1 MESHTVAGVP
11 SRNLRSRELQRLVRT
26 EWEQQRYFPLQLA
39 TELSRQFATH
49 GLQFFKVNK
58 TFTHV
63 SVARPQFLDLETTP
77 VSENI
82 KRIIA
87 HINAHP
93 KCSRRQLIETLAPSP
108 PQPAVIEIK
117 PETEAP
123 GSACRLQAAGAE
135 GPPEG
140 GTPNVP
146 AATAEPTPEQN
157 AIIADLHWLVHQG
170 HVIEFADGR
179 LETAKKPAPRP
190 PKPEKKPAEEKP
202 VAEGEAALSTTE
214 PVSPGGS
221 CRCDRRAEI
230 QAPAE
235 TPAPAAESVA
245 ERAPATLPP
254 MKRPRR
260 RLSRRRDDCTGAVE
274 LYETCSVFHAQIE
287 ARLNVAPS
295 YKFLASF
302 NSTALLTLPMPF
314 SKLGLAPAV
323 LEGVRAAGYITP
335 TPIQLRAI
343 PLVLAGRDVI
353 GSAQTGTGKTAA
365 FALPILSKL
374 GQHAPGPRALILEPT
389 RELAAQV
396 ETAFHDYAR
405 FTNLKTTVVF
415 GGVGYGR
422 QNDELRAGTDIVVAT
437 PGRLLDHLERG
448 TVRLDKV
455 QFLVLDEAD
464 RMLDMGFLPDV
475 RRIVERCP
483 RQRHTS
489 LFSATIPPQIETLI
503 QWAMKNPETIEIG
516 ARRTPAETVKHVIYP
531 VADSQKSDLLLELL
545 KRVNYNS
552 VLVFCR
558 TKHGADRIA
567 GLLKRNNHAVA
578 VLHSNRTQRERE
590 QALKGFRD
598 GRFEVLVATDI
609 AARGLDIAD
618 VSHVINYDVPQHPED
633 YIHRIGR
640 TGRAEHSGDAFTI
653 MTAEDASHVFAI
665 ERFISQ
671 KIPRVKLENFDYKYT
686 MLFEEG
692 KARPAQRRFPRQSPR
707 RARPR
712 RLPLRH
718 GQTEKVTTGT
728 ELALRC

>member
-1 MESHTVAGVP
+1 
-11 SRNLRSRELQRLVRT
+11 
-26 EWEQQRYFPLQLA
+26 
-39 TELSRQFATH
+39 
-49 GLQFFKVNK
+49 
-58 TFTHV
+58 
-63 SVARPQFLDLETTP
+63 
-77 VSENI
+77 
-82 KRIIA
+82 
-87 HINAHP
+87 
-93 KCSRRQLIETLAPSP
+93 
-108 PQPAVIEIK
+108 
-117 PETEAP
+117 
-123 GSACRLQAAGAE
+123 
-135 GPPEG
+135 
-140 GTPNVP
+140 
-146 AATAEPTPEQN
+146 
-157 AIIADLHWLVHQG
+157 
-170 HVIEFADGR
+170 
-179 LETAKKPAPRP
+179 
-190 PKPEKKPAEEKP
+190 
-202 VAEGEAALSTTE
+202 
-214 PVSPGGS
+214 
-221 CRCDRRAEI
+221 
-230 QAPAE
+230 
-235 TPAPAAESVA
+235 
-245 ERAPATLPP
+245 
-254 MKRPRR
+254 
-260 RLSRRRDDCTGAVE
+260 
-274 LYETCSVFHAQIE
+274 
-287 ARLNVAPS
+287 
-295 YKFLASF
+295 
-302 NSTALLTLPMPF
+302 MPF
-314 SKLGLAPAV
+314 SKLGLAPTI
-323 LEGVRAAGYITP
+323 LDGVRAAGYVEP

-343 PLVLAGRDVI
+343 PLVVAGRDVI

-374 GQHAPGPRALILEPT
+374 GQHNSAGPRALILEPT

-396 ETAFHDYAR
+396 ETAFRDYAR
-405 FTNLKTTVVF
+405 FTNLRITVVF

-422 QNDELRAGTDIVVAT
+422 QNDALRGGTDIIVAT

-475 RRIVERCP
+475 RRILERCP

-503 QWAMKNPETIEIG
+503 QWAMRNPETIEIG

-558 TKHGADRIA
+558 TKYGADRIA

-598 GRFEVLVATDI
+598 GRFEALVATDI

-618 VSHVINYDVPQHPED
+618 VSHVVNYDVPQHPED

-640 TGRAEHSGDAFTI
+640 TGRAEASGDAFTI

-692 KARPAQRRFPRQSPR
+692 KAGQKSGGFPGKARGSRVHGGYHFGMARRR
-707 RARPR
+707 R
-712 RLPLRH
+712 
-718 GQTEKVTTGT
+718 
-728 ELALRC
+728 